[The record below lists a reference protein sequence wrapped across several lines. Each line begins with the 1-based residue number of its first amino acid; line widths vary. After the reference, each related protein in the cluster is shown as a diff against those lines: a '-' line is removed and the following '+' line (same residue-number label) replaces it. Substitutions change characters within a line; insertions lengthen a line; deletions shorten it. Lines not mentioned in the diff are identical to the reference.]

1 MKVLFAGCG
10 DIGVRA
16 IRTLLDNSLYDHWE
30 TLAMRRKPSALPS
43 DIEAIQG
50 DLCDSENFLSILDN
64 SNVDVIVVT
73 LTPDSMSDQG
83 YLDSYVNGANVL
95 KSTIKKISYRPQLII
110 WVSSTGVYGQSC
122 GEWVDESSVASSR
135 SYRGKR
141 LLEAENLV
149 KSISKELVT
158 NNSTL
163 IKSVVVRFSGIYGPG
178 RGRLLNQIKKGN
190 IASKHPV
197 SWTNRIHV
205 VDCAGIIIHIIDL
218 YSQKKDISN
227 LYIGTDN
234 QPVPAY
240 EIQSWL
246 ANHMRVKIE
255 ENNEIPKN
263 TDNKNVNRRCNN
275 KLIKDSGYNFI
286 FPDFKKGYTPLLLEN
301 NATFKLP

>member
-1 MKVLFAGCG
+1 
-10 DIGVRA
+10 
-16 IRTLLDNSLYDHWE
+16 
-30 TLAMRRKPSALPS
+30 MRRKASVLPS

-95 KSTIKKISYRPQLII
+95 KSTIKKLSYRPQLII

-122 GEWVDESSVASSR
+122 GEWVDESSVASSK

-240 EIQSWL
+240 EIQRWL

-263 TDNKNVNRRCNN
+263 IDNKNVNRRCNN

-301 NATFKLP
+301 NSTFKLP

>member
-1 MKVLFAGCG
+1 
-10 DIGVRA
+10 
-16 IRTLLDNSLYDHWE
+16 
-30 TLAMRRKPSALPS
+30 MRRKPSSLPS

-95 KSTIKKISYRPQLII
+95 KSTIKKLSYRPQLII

-122 GEWVDESSVASSR
+122 GEWVDESSVASSK

-263 TDNKNVNRRCNN
+263 IDNKNVNRRCNN

-301 NATFKLP
+301 NSTFKLP

>member
-95 KSTIKKISYRPQLII
+95 KSTIKKLSYRPQLII

-122 GEWVDESSVASSR
+122 GEWVDESSVASSK

-178 RGRLLNQIKKGN
+178 RVRLLNQIKKGN

-240 EIQSWL
+240 EIQRWL

>member
-64 SNVDVIVVT
+64 SNIDVIVVT

-95 KSTIKKISYRPQLII
+95 KSTIKKLSYRPQLII

>member
-64 SNVDVIVVT
+64 SNIDVIVVT

-95 KSTIKKISYRPQLII
+95 KSTIKKLSYRPQLII

-163 IKSVVVRFSGIYGPG
+163 IKSVIVRFSGIYGPG
-178 RGRLLNQIKKGN
+178 RVRLLNQIKKGN

-263 TDNKNVNRRCNN
+263 IDNKNINRRCNN

-301 NATFKLP
+301 NSTFKLP

>member
-1 MKVLFAGCG
+1 
-10 DIGVRA
+10 
-16 IRTLLDNSLYDHWE
+16 
-30 TLAMRRKPSALPS
+30 MRRKPSALPS
-43 DIEAIQG
+43 DIDAIQG

-95 KSTIKKISYRPQLII
+95 KSTIKKLSYRPQLII

-122 GEWVDESSVASSR
+122 GEWVDESSVASSK

-234 QPVPAY
+234 QPVTAY

-286 FPDFKKGYTPLLLEN
+286 FPDFKKGYTSLLLEN
-301 NATFKLP
+301 NSTFKLP

>member
-1 MKVLFAGCG
+1 LKVLFAGCG

-16 IRTLLDNSLYDHWE
+16 TRMISGNSLYGHWE
-30 TLAMRRKPSALPS
+30 TLAMRRKASALPS

-95 KSTIKKISYRPQLII
+95 KSTIKKLSYRPQLII

-122 GEWVDESSVASSR
+122 GEWVDESSVASSK

-255 ENNEIPKN
+255 ENNEIPIN
-263 TDNKNVNRRCNN
+263 IGNKNVNRRCNN

-286 FPDFKKGYTPLLLEN
+286 FPDFKKGYTPLLLDSN
-301 NATFKLP
+301 STFKLP

>member
-1 MKVLFAGCG
+1 LKVLFAGCG

-16 IRTLLDNSLYDHWE
+16 IRTLSDNSLYDHWQ
-30 TLAMRRKPSALPS
+30 TLAMRRKPSSLPS

-95 KSTIKKISYRPQLII
+95 KSTIKKLSYRPQLII

-122 GEWVDESSVASSR
+122 GEWVDESSVTSPK

-255 ENNEIPKN
+255 ENNEIPIN
-263 TDNKNVNRRCNN
+263 IDNKNVNRRCNN

-286 FPDFKKGYTPLLLEN
+286 FPDFKKGYTPLLLDSN
-301 NATFKLP
+301 STFKLP

>member
-16 IRTLLDNSLYDHWE
+16 IRTLLGNSLYDHWE

-64 SNVDVIVVT
+64 SNIDVIVVT

-95 KSTIKKISYRPQLII
+95 KSTIKKLSYRPQLII

-163 IKSVVVRFSGIYGPG
+163 IKSVIVRFSGIYGPG
-178 RGRLLNQIKKGN
+178 RVRLLNQIKKGN

-255 ENNEIPKN
+255 ENNDIPKN
-263 TDNKNVNRRCNN
+263 IDNKNINRRCNN

-301 NATFKLP
+301 NSTFKLP

>member
-1 MKVLFAGCG
+1 
-10 DIGVRA
+10 
-16 IRTLLDNSLYDHWE
+16 
-30 TLAMRRKPSALPS
+30 
-43 DIEAIQG
+43 
-50 DLCDSENFLSILDN
+50 
-64 SNVDVIVVT
+64 
-73 LTPDSMSDQG
+73 MSDQG

-122 GEWVDESSVASSR
+122 GEWVDESSVASSK

-240 EIQSWL
+240 EIQRWL

-255 ENNEIPKN
+255 ENNEI
-263 TDNKNVNRRCNN
+263 
-275 KLIKDSGYNFI
+275 
-286 FPDFKKGYTPLLLEN
+286 
-301 NATFKLP
+301 

>member
-16 IRTLLDNSLYDHWE
+16 IRTLSDNSLYYHWQ

-73 LTPDSMSDQG
+73 LTPDSISDQG

-95 KSTIKKISYRPQLII
+95 KSTIKKLSYRPQLII

-122 GEWVDESSVASSR
+122 GEWVDESSVTSPK

-163 IKSVVVRFSGIYGPG
+163 IKSVIVRFSGIYGPG
-178 RGRLLNQIKKGN
+178 RVRLLNQIKKGN

-246 ANHMRVKIE
+246 ANHMRVRTE
-255 ENNEIPKN
+255 EKNGIPKDI
-263 TDNKNVNRRCNN
+263 DNKSVNRRCKN

-286 FPDFKKGYTPLLLEN
+286 FPDFKKGYIPLLLEN
-301 NATFKLP
+301 NSTFKLP

>member
-10 DIGVRA
+10 DIGVRT
-16 IRTLLDNSLYDHWE
+16 IRALSDNSIYDHWQ

-95 KSTIKKISYRPQLII
+95 KSTIKKLSYRPQLII

-122 GEWVDESSVASSR
+122 GEWVDESSVASSK

-263 TDNKNVNRRCNN
+263 IDNKNVNRRCNN

-301 NATFKLP
+301 NSTFKLP

>member
-10 DIGVRA
+10 DIGVRT
-16 IRTLLDNSLYDHWE
+16 IRMLSDNGLNDHWQ

-43 DIEAIQG
+43 DIEVIKG
-50 DLCDSENFLSILDN
+50 DLCDNKNFLSILDN

-83 YLDSYVNGANVL
+83 YLDSYVTGANVL
-95 KSTIKKISYRPQLII
+95 KSTLKKTSYRPQLII
-110 WVSSTGVYGQSC
+110 WISSTGVYSQSC
-122 GEWVDESSVASSR
+122 GEWVDESSVASAK

-149 KSISKELVT
+149 KSISEELIMD
-158 NNSTL
+158 NSIL
-163 IKSVVVRFSGIYGPG
+163 MKSVIVRFSGIYGPG
-178 RGRLLNQIKKGN
+178 RGRLLNHIKEGN
-190 IASKHPV
+190 IAPKYPI

-205 VDCAGIIIHIIDL
+205 VDCAGIITHILEL
-218 YSQKKDISN
+218 YVQKKHISN

-234 QPVPAY
+234 QPVSAY

-246 ANHMRVKIE
+246 AKHMRVKTK
-255 ENNEIPKN
+255 ENNEIVKN
-263 TDNKNVNRRCNN
+263 IDNKNVNRRCSN

-286 FPDFKKGYTPLLLEN
+286 FPNFKKGYTPLLSEHN
-301 NATFKLP
+301 STFKLP

>member
-16 IRTLLDNSLYDHWE
+16 IRTLSDNSLYDHWQ

-122 GEWVDESSVASSR
+122 GEWVDESSVASSK

-218 YSQKKDISN
+218 YSQKKDISD

-246 ANHMRVKIE
+246 ASHMRVKIE

-301 NATFKLP
+301 NSTFKLP

>member
-1 MKVLFAGCG
+1 
-10 DIGVRA
+10 
-16 IRTLLDNSLYDHWE
+16 
-30 TLAMRRKPSALPS
+30 MRRKPSALPS

-122 GEWVDESSVASSR
+122 GEWVDESSVASSK

-240 EIQSWL
+240 EIQRWL

>member
-1 MKVLFAGCG
+1 LKVLFAGCG

-16 IRTLLDNSLYDHWE
+16 IRTLLGNSLYDHWE

-64 SNVDVIVVT
+64 SNIDVIVVT

-95 KSTIKKISYRPQLII
+95 KSTIKKLSYRPQLII

-163 IKSVVVRFSGIYGPG
+163 IKSVIVRFSGIYGPG
-178 RGRLLNQIKKGN
+178 RVRLLNQIKKGN

-255 ENNEIPKN
+255 ENNDIPKN
-263 TDNKNVNRRCNN
+263 IDNKNINRRCNN

-301 NATFKLP
+301 NSTFKLP

>member
-1 MKVLFAGCG
+1 
-10 DIGVRA
+10 
-16 IRTLLDNSLYDHWE
+16 
-30 TLAMRRKPSALPS
+30 
-43 DIEAIQG
+43 
-50 DLCDSENFLSILDN
+50 
-64 SNVDVIVVT
+64 
-73 LTPDSMSDQG
+73 MSDKG

-95 KSTIKKISYRPQLII
+95 KSTIKKLSYRPQLII

-122 GEWVDESSVASSR
+122 GEWVDESSVASSK

-255 ENNEIPKN
+255 ENNEIPIN
-263 TDNKNVNRRCNN
+263 IDNKNVNRRCNN

-286 FPDFKKGYTPLLLEN
+286 FPDFKKGYTPLLLDSN
-301 NATFKLP
+301 STFKLP